1 MTLVKKPIKTGSL
14 FVAFATKGSIPE
26 KIITG
31 RVTAVPL
38 LATVF
43 INPDTH
49 PTIIKSNASKND
61 INDFV
66 KRCSEFVEFDSVYP
80 VTPQK

>member
-43 INPDTH
+43 MKPDMH
-49 PTIIKSNASKND
+49 PTAIKSKASNNV
-61 INDFV
+61 ISDFL
-66 KRCSEFVEFDSVYP
+66 KKCSVFVVSG
-80 VTPQK
+80 